1 MAKKKP
7 TKKEIPLCENVRLLK
22 CGKWGYIHNAK
33 FIFKSEK
40 VDTVNLF
47 SKWVTGI
54 VTKEGERMQ
63 ILESNEDVMPQVF
76 DMPTWSGAGHNFES
90 QMKIPKG

>member
-1 MAKKKP
+1 
-7 TKKEIPLCENVRLLK
+7 LK

-33 FIFKSEK
+33 VIFKSANVEI
-40 VDTVNLF
+40 VNLF
-47 SKWVTGI
+47 SKWVFDT
-54 VTKEGERMQ
+54 VLKEGERMQ